1 MLDGLWGSVTRLYF
15 LSLEEMGKDVP
26 AGRNDWVKMVPTHVF
41 SCSLESLQAVL
52 LYKGREFNS
61 RYLSVWLGTKMRKRA
76 EEIVEPFF
84 LKKET

>member
-1 MLDGLWGSVTRLYF
+1 
-15 LSLEEMGKDVP
+15 
-26 AGRNDWVKMVPTHVF
+26 MVPTHVF

-76 EEIVEPFF
+76 EEIVVPFF